1 MITDPAKAMES
12 QFWFA
17 RRLKDS
23 GLTVDF
29 FGVHTVPSRWEVIR
43 TAIVNFNFADR
54 AIPKTQDTFRTAYE
68 RATSQP
74 LFQEN
79 AA

>member
-17 RRLKDS
+17 RRLKDG

-29 FGVHTVPSRWEVIR
+29 FGIHTVASRWEVIR
-43 TAIVNFNFADR
+43 TAIVNFGFADK
-54 AIPKTQDTFRTAYE
+54 AIPKTQDTYRTAYE
-68 RATSQP
+68 RATGEP
-74 LFQEN
+74 LTEK